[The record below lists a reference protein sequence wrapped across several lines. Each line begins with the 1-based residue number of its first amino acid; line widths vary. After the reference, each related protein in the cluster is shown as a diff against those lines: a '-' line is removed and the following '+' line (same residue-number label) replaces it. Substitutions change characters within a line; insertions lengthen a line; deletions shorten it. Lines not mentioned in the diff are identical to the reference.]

1 MNLESM
7 ISEVLP
13 TMLWAWISVG
23 FFILGLQ
30 QTIKSR
36 RWWYNLAKKA
46 ASPNRGGTV
55 DQVMD
60 RLSPSNRLKR
70 FKNFQKPVVSR
81 PKQHLNGSQE
91 CLEGS

>member
-23 FFILGLQ
+23 FFILGIH
-30 QTIKSR
+30 TAIKNY

-46 ASPNRGGTV
+46 ASPNRAGTL
-55 DQVMD
+55 DQALD
-60 RLSPSNRLKR
+60 RLSYSNRIIKWGQT
-70 FKNFQKPVVSR
+70 FKNRWSNWHRRRPVKYRSV
-81 PKQHLNGSQE
+81 K
-91 CLEGS
+91 

>member
-36 RWWYNLAKKA
+36 RW
-46 ASPNRGGTV
+46 
-55 DQVMD
+55 
-60 RLSPSNRLKR
+60 
-70 FKNFQKPVVSR
+70 
-81 PKQHLNGSQE
+81 
-91 CLEGS
+91 